1 MSASPGSPTLPTLPN
16 QAQFFGL
23 DLGSLWRDFLTAW
36 RGMIEWPVFSWLWP
50 KPAVRLWLPEGG
62 QSLSLDLH
70 TAPIHDEQR
79 ARSARFD
86 AVLLPENLLLRR
98 TLDLPNLQPAELKAA
113 LTLEVQA
120 LSPFTPEDV
129 IWAQEIGS
137 QGNNALRV
145 HVVMTSR
152 KLIEQHLAAV
162 HQQLESQTPEV
173 WVPRADGPGFLMLPG
188 FGEAR
193 RQRQSAVWRW
203 ASAALAVLALA
214 LVAAIAVTPSVQLYL
229 RAQQANQAMTSL
241 GQKATPV
248 IAQRESLVRKSEQ
261 LTNLALLSRKSAPPL
276 QTLKLITEA
285 LPDDTSLL
293 SLQLQGQKV
302 SISGQTGNAAA
313 LMKQLGS
320 TPGLRDVKAPTP
332 ATKPLGAPR
341 ESFTIEF
348 TLDPAQLKSAS

>member
-1 MSASPGSPTLPTLPN
+1 
-16 QAQFFGL
+16 
-23 DLGSLWRDFLTAW
+23 
-36 RGMIEWPVFSWLWP
+36 
-50 KPAVRLWLPEGG
+50 
-62 QSLSLDLH
+62 
-70 TAPIHDEQR
+70 
-79 ARSARFD
+79 
-86 AVLLPENLLLRR
+86 
-98 TLDLPNLQPAELKAA
+98 
-113 LTLEVQA
+113 
-120 LSPFTPEDV
+120 
-129 IWAQEIGS
+129 
-137 QGNNALRV
+137 
-145 HVVMTSR
+145 
-152 KLIEQHLAAV
+152 
-162 HQQLESQTPEV
+162 
-173 WVPRADGPGFLMLPG
+173 
-188 FGEAR
+188 
-193 RQRQSAVWRW
+193 
-203 ASAALAVLALA
+203 
-214 LVAAIAVTPSVQLYL
+214 
-229 RAQQANQAMTSL
+229 MTSL

-248 IAQRESLVRKSEQ
+248 IAQRESLVRMSEQ